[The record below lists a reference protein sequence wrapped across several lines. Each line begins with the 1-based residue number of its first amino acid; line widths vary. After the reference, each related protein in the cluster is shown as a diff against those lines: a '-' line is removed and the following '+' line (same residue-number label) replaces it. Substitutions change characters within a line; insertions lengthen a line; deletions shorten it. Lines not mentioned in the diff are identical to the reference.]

1 MTRDSFIAR
10 WSRLKGAAAQP
21 DAAAETPPAPAE
33 SAPAELAPAELAPA
47 ESAPLSPEEIAAL
60 PPVETLTPLSDI
72 TPYLR
77 RGVPALLRNAA
88 MRRMWALNPAIR
100 DYVDDAME
108 YAMDWNTPGAIL
120 GNGPLTAG
128 DDALAMARKV
138 MGAARESA
146 PEAVPEATDAP
157 TQATAA
163 PRAVAGQG
171 DEHAA
176 TPQAASQAASQADSQ
191 TASQTA
197 SPTTLEATRRT
208 TPPQAVAAPAQAA
221 QSVAPEAGRAAA
233 SRRRHGG
240 AAPS

>member
-33 SAPAELAPAELAPA
+33 SAPAELAPAELPPA

-146 PEAVPEATDAP
+146 PEAAPEATDAP
-157 TQATAA
+157 MREAAA

-176 TPQAASQAASQADSQ
+176 APQASPQTTPQ
-191 TASQTA
+191 
-197 SPTTLEATRRT
+197 TTPHTTRHT
-208 TPPQAVAAPAQAA
+208 TPPQAVAAPARAA
-221 QSVAPEAGRAAA
+221 QTVAPEAGRAAA

>member
-33 SAPAELAPAELAPA
+33 SAPAELAPAELPPA

-176 TPQAASQAASQADSQ
+176 APQASPQTTPQ
-191 TASQTA
+191 
-197 SPTTLEATRRT
+197 TTPHTTRHT
-208 TPPQAVAAPAQAA
+208 TPPQAVAAPARAA
-221 QSVAPEAGRAAA
+221 QTVAPEAGRAAA